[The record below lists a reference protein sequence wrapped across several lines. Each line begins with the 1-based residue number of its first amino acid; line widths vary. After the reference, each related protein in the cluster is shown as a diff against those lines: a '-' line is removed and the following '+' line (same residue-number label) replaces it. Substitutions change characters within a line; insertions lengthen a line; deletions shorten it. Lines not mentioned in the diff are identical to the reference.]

1 MEESFRQA
9 LSAIYF
15 ALAEASGGDAVLR
28 HANSILQDAV
38 CEGAVR
44 DPYAR
49 HALMSLVRNTDP
61 PPSRKRRRRR
71 AFDEIDA

>member
-9 LSAIYF
+9 LTAVYY
-15 ALAEASGGDAVLR
+15 ALAEAAGGDDVLH

-38 CEGAVR
+38 CEGAVNDR
-44 DPYAR
+44 YAR

-61 PPSRKRRRRR
+61 PPRKRKRRR
-71 AFDEIDA
+71 AFDEVG